1 MPHAASEAGQRPRV
15 HAVSPHV
22 QAACAIRRQH
32 MKQAA
37 PASSLQ
43 LCWLWPEAARPAAAG
58 QAARAAPL
66 TACPTGRRAG

>member
-1 MPHAASEAGQRPRV
+1 
-15 HAVSPHV
+15 
-22 QAACAIRRQH
+22 
-32 MKQAA
+32 MKQVA
-37 PASSLQ
+37 PGSSLQ